1 MQEERTAEPSPFVQ
15 LASQSLLVLF
25 IGFFLFLF
33 LWLASISID
42 QLWNAGQVMP
52 GVSVNGISLGGLT
65 RAQAEQRINQEFS
78 FGRQGKFTLAYGDIS
93 WDVDPLDL
101 GIRLDAAASARQ
113 AFSIGR
119 SGPLGEFLAYQ
130 LGGRRATHD
139 LPAVISFNQPKAVE
153 YLRRVSREYDRPV
166 KEANLVFNGNQ
177 LMAESGQA
185 GLQLD
190 IPASLDRITDSLSK
204 GQAGTIQL
212 VLREQQ
218 PEIMDASPFLG
229 AAQQLL
235 ADSFVLRIPNDQPDN
250 GRSFSIS
257 PENLIPML
265 TFTRQQQDGQTILVP
280 QFQNSLL
287 VAYLG
292 NLADRVRVQAENPRF
307 IFNDETRQLD
317 LLRAAVVGRE
327 LDIPASHAA
336 IQSALQG
343 GKTSTVLVINEAK
356 PAVSDDATADMLGI
370 RELVHEES
378 TYFFGSSAPRVNNIE
393 VAAEKFLGVLVPP
406 GAEFSMASA
415 IGNISL
421 DEGYS
426 EALIIY
432 DGRTIEG
439 VGGGVCQVS
448 TTLFRAAFFAG
459 FPISERHPHAYRVS
473 YYEKTSA
480 NRRDSNLAGLDA
492 TVFVPLVDLV
502 FTNDSPHWLLMET
515 YVSRS
520 ANRITWKFYSTSD
533 DRRVDWS
540 TTGPTHIVKPKK
552 PLYKLNSDLAP
563 GEIKQVDWEAEG
575 ADVRV
580 SRTVRR
586 GGEILFEDTFFTRYN
601 PWRAIYEYGPGSEG
615 IPDSGEGD

>member
-1 MQEERTAEPSPFVQ
+1 MQEERSTRQSPFGQ
-15 LASQSLLVLF
+15 LAAQSLLVLF
-25 IGFFLFLF
+25 MGTFLFLF
-33 LWLASISID
+33 LWLATISID
-42 QLWNAGQVMP
+42 QIWHAGQVMP
-52 GVSVNGISLGGLT
+52 GVTVSGISVRGLT
-65 RAQAEQRINQEFS
+65 REQTEKRINDEFT
-78 FGRQGKFTLAYGDIS
+78 FGANGELSMAYGDMS
-93 WDVDPLDL
+93 WAVNPLDL
-101 GIRLDAAASARQ
+101 GIRLDAHASARQ

-139 LPAVISFNQPKAVE
+139 LPAVIIFNQPKAYE
-153 YLRRVSREYDRPV
+153 YLASVSREYDRPV
-166 KEANLVFNGNQ
+166 KEANLVFTGTQ
-177 LMAESGQA
+177 VVAEPGQT
-185 GLQLD
+185 GRQLD
-190 IPASLDRITDSLSK
+190 IPASLDRITESLSK
-204 GQAGTIQL
+204 AQAGTIQL

-218 PEIMDASPFLG
+218 PEIMDASPFMG
-229 AAQQLL
+229 AAQKLL
-235 ADSFVLRIPNDQPDN
+235 ADSFVIRLPQDKPDN
-250 GRSFSIS
+250 GRSFSIT

-265 TFTRQQQDGQTILVP
+265 TFTRQQLDGQTGLVP
-280 QFQNSLL
+280 QFQESLL
-287 VAYLG
+287 EAYLG
-292 NLADRVRVQAENPRF
+292 NLADRVRVEAENPRF
-307 IFNDETRQLD
+307 IFNDDTRQLD
-317 LLRAAVVGRE
+317 LLSEAVVGRE
-327 LDIPASHAA
+327 LDIPSSHKT
-336 IQSALQG
+336 IQSALQD
-343 GKTSTVLVINEAK
+343 GKSSAVLAINEVQ
-356 PAVSDDATADMLGI
+356 PAVSDNATADMLGI

-393 VAAEKFLGVLVPP
+393 VAAEKFLGLLVPP
-406 GAEFSMASA
+406 GAKFSMASA
-415 IGNISL
+415 IGDISL

-432 DGRTIEG
+432 NGRTIEG

-459 FPISERHPHAYRVS
+459 FPISERYPHAYRVS

-502 FTNDSPHWLLMET
+502 FTNDTPHWLLMET

-533 DRRVDWS
+533 DRRVNWS
-540 TTGPTHIVKPKK
+540 TTGPTNIVKPKK
-552 PLYKLNSDLAP
+552 PLYKLNPDLAS

-586 GGEILFEDTFFTRYN
+586 NGEILFEDTFFTRYN
-601 PWRAIYEYGPGSEG
+601 PWRAIYEYGPGTEG
-615 IPDSGEGD
+615 IPDSGQGG